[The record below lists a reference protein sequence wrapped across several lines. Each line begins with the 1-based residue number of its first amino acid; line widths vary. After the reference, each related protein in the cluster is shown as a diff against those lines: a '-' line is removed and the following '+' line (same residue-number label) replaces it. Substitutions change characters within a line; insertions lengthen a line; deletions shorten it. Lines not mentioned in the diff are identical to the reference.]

1 MKSDYWVK
9 KLVKTRKGKDF
20 KRVVRFEP
28 EAHQPLAEVVRGV
41 FFEGKKEGLMR
52 KLEERVRG

>member
-20 KRVVRFEP
+20 EEIAKLGDKRSVFGGEEGGVEG
-28 EAHQPLAEVVRGV
+28 RG
-41 FFEGKKEGLMR
+41 ESKTDGKQGSCLS
-52 KLEERVRG
+52 LF